1 MYKFKMKLLY
11 NEEERFCSKT
21 DLLNFKITLPLATL
35 NMVSSN
41 LVSNDLTFSDN
52 IWVAIPLVTCLLLFS
67 IWEPSFGTKT
77 KQF

>member
-52 IWVAIPLVTCLLLFS
+52 I
-67 IWEPSFGTKT
+67 
-77 KQF
+77 